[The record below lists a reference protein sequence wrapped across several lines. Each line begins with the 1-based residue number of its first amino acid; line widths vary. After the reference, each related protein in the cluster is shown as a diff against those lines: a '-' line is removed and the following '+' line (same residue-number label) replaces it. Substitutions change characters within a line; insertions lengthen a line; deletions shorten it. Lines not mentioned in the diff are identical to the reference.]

1 VRRNKVSA
9 GILDMSTETKPA
21 APGQKPLTVPDITAR
36 KGKTPIVCLTAYSTP
51 QAESVDAH
59 CDLVLVG
66 DSVAMVVHG
75 LPSTVGATLEMMI
88 MHGAA
93 VRRGLK
99 QALMVVDMP
108 FGSYEESPAQAFR
121 NCARVMAETGC
132 AAVKIEGGIRMRDT
146 IAFLTERGIPVMAH
160 VGLTPQSVNV
170 FGGFRLQGK
179 SDDAARVEADA
190 AAVAEAGAF
199 SLVLEKIP
207 SALATRITRQTPI
220 PTIGIGASP
229 DCDGQILVI
238 DDILGTF
245 TGFRPKFVKR
255 YADLGVATSDAVA
268 AYAAEVRARTFP
280 GPDHVFHD
288 KDATK

>member
-1 VRRNKVSA
+1 
-9 GILDMSTETKPA
+9 
-21 APGQKPLTVPDITAR
+21 
-36 KGKTPIVCLTAYSTP
+36 
-51 QAESVDAH
+51 
-59 CDLVLVG
+59 
-66 DSVAMVVHG
+66 
-75 LPSTVGATLEMMI
+75 
-88 MHGAA
+88 
-93 VRRGLK
+93 
-99 QALMVVDMP
+99 
-108 FGSYEESPAQAFR
+108 
-121 NCARVMAETGC
+121 
-132 AAVKIEGGIRMRDT
+132 
-146 IAFLTERGIPVMAH
+146 
-160 VGLTPQSVNV
+160 
-170 FGGFRLQGK
+170 
-179 SDDAARVEADA
+179 
-190 AAVAEAGAF
+190 
-199 SLVLEKIP
+199 VLEKIP